1 MSAARD
7 DFGSVRAFPFTEAR
21 VEDAIRLVAAGKVQT
36 KADGRRYW
44 RDSGSHHG
52 LMVLVGARGATYY
65 RLHKRAGKKV
75 FTRIGDATAMRV
87 SKAREASLKLAGG
100 DSSAAAKPMR
110 VRTDGVTVG
119 EAWKSYIADVT
130 SGEFVAGRNRTSP
143 ATIKS
148 YEELYRPHL
157 KPYAGKSLHA
167 LAKLV
172 PEFHRKLRD
181 KPATANRL
189 LQVLRN
195 LFVHATRKGT
205 WTEANPAI
213 DHVTGRG
220 LKKYT
225 VASRAR
231 HLTTA
236 EASRVLAFAAT
247 EPQPWRDFWRLL
259 ILTGVRASALR
270 EMKWAHLDLRKAE
283 STWAIPTTKN
293 GDPQLVPLT
302 ETATVILRQRLD
314 DAPKHE
320 PKGKQQGKHA
330 SVWVFPM
337 REDPDA
343 CIADLDHAWARVKE
357 HAPLE
362 GVRIHDLR
370 RTAGSWAT
378 QGGAPLPAVGKLLG
392 HRSHNSTAVYAR
404 ADIGAARAAAE
415 IVAARLSEAEGNK

>member
-1 MSAARD
+1 MD
-7 DFGSVRAFPFTEAR
+7 YGSVTAFAFTEAR
-21 VEDAIRLVAAGKVQT
+21 IEAAARTVQRGEVRLDHTGRRWWRDEGDSHGLHLLVSKAAAVYYRVHKHAGKRHRV
-36 KADGRRYW
+36 
-44 RDSGSHHG
+44 
-52 LMVLVGARGATYY
+52 
-65 RLHKRAGKKV
+65 
-75 FTRIGDATAMRV
+75 RIGDATAMPLT
-87 SKAREASLKLAGG
+87 KARQVTLKLAGG
-100 DSSAAAKPMR
+100 QRDAAPPPMR

-119 EAWKSYIADVT
+119 EAWKAYIADVT

-148 YEELYRPHL
+148 YEELYRPHV
-157 KPYAGKSLHA
+157 KPYASKSLHA

-205 WTEANPAI
+205 WAQPNPAI
-213 DHVTGRG
+213 DQVTGRG

-320 PKGKQQGKHA
+320 PKGKQQGNPA

-337 REDPDA
+337 REDPGA

-392 HRSHNSTAVYAR
+392 HRSHNSTAVYAW